1 MQEGFIEKLDIDYVT
16 YDDLMKLAKDV
27 PVGSYPSYHLS
38 SSFTDT
44 DERHVGLNVSG
55 VHLTPPAAQ
64 SAVV

>member
-44 DERHVGLNVSG
+44 DERPQPLYLGSVCNCF
-55 VHLTPPAAQ
+55 VH
-64 SAVV
+64 